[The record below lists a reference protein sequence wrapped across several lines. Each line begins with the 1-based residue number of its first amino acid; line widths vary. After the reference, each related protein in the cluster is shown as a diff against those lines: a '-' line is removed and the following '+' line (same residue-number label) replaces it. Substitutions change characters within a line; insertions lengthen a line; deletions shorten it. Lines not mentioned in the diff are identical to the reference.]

1 MENRQFKVFV
11 LEDDEWYN
19 NFLVHT
25 ISLNPDYEVKG
36 FTDVNEFMKALP
48 SNPDVVTLDFKLGK
62 ITGDEVLKKIK
73 AYNDSLP
80 VIIISEQEN
89 IETAV
94 ELLKGGAF
102 DYMVKSND
110 IRNRLL
116 HSIQMIRKESSLNM
130 RIEVL
135 QKEVEKKYE
144 FQKSII
150 GNSEGLRQIF
160 ALMERAANTNITVS
174 VNGETGTGK
183 ELVAKA
189 IHFNSLRKNKSFV
202 AVNMAAIPED
212 LIESELFGHEKGA
225 FTGAA
230 VRRIGKFEEAHGGT
244 LFLDEI
250 AETPLPLQAKL
261 LRAIQEKEVVR
272 VGNNMPV
279 KTDCRII
286 VATHRNLLDEVKKG
300 RFREDLYY
308 RILGLPIELPALRDR
323 DKDVLILAKHFV
335 SRFCKE
341 NDMPSKTLN
350 EDVQKKLLT
359 HRWPGNIRELKSV
372 VELAAVLSD
381 AEAIGAEYIKLST
394 GNVLPELIQEEVSM
408 REYSLK
414 ILDVYLKK
422 YNNDIPLVSQKLDI
436 SQATIYRMI
445 KESRTSASGAN

>member
-1 MENRQFKVFV
+1 MESKQFTVFV

-19 NFLVHT
+19 NFLVHS
-25 ISLNPDYEVKG
+25 ISLNPDYNVKG

-48 SNPDVVTLDFKLGK
+48 SNPDVITLDFRLGK
-62 ITGDEVLKKIK
+62 VNGDEVLKKIK
-73 AYNDSLP
+73 EYNQDLP

-94 ELLKGGAF
+94 ELLKNGAF

-116 HSIQMIRKESSLNM
+116 HTIQIIRKESSLN
-130 RIEVL
+130 RKIEVL
-135 QKEVEKKYE
+135 QKEVEKKYD

-150 GNSEGLRQIF
+150 GNSEGIRKIF
-160 ALMERAANTNITVS
+160 ALIEKATSTNITVS

-189 IHFNSLRKNKSFV
+189 IHFNSSRKNNSFV

-212 LIESELFGHEKGA
+212 LMESELFGYEKGA
-225 FTGAA
+225 FTGANT
-230 VRRIGKFEEAHGGT
+230 RRIGRFEEAHGGT

-250 AETPLPLQAKL
+250 AEAPLQLQAKL

-272 VGNNMPV
+272 IGNNMPV

-300 RFREDLYY
+300 TFREDLYY
-308 RILGLPIELPALRDR
+308 RILGLPVELPPLRER
-323 DKDVLILAKHFV
+323 DKDVLILAKYFAE
-335 SRFCKE
+335 RFCQE
-341 NDMPSKTLN
+341 NDMPQKQLG
-350 EDVQKKLLT
+350 DDAQKKLLS
-359 HRWPGNIRELKSV
+359 HSWPGNIRELKSV
-372 VELAAVLSD
+372 VELAVVLSNTD
-381 AEAIGAEYIKLST
+381 AITSDSIKLTT
-394 GNVLPELIQEEVSM
+394 GDVLPEMMQQEITM

-414 ILDVYLKK
+414 ILGVYLAK
-422 YNNDIPLVSQKLDI
+422 YNSDISLVAQKLDI
-436 SQATIYRMI
+436 SQATIYRML
-445 KESRTSASGAN
+445 KETKASSGNA

>member
-1 MENRQFKVFV
+1 MPMDNKQFTVFV

-19 NFLVHT
+19 NFLVHS
-25 ISLNPDYEVKG
+25 ISLNPDYNVKG
-36 FTDVNEFMKALP
+36 FTDVGEFMKALP
-48 SNPDVVTLDFKLGK
+48 SNPDVVTLDFRLGK
-62 ITGDEVLKKIK
+62 TTGDEVLKKIK
-73 AYNDSLP
+73 EYNQDLP

-94 ELLKGGAF
+94 ELLKSGAF

-116 HSIQMIRKESSLNM
+116 HTIQIIRKESSLT
-130 RIEVL
+130 RKIEVL
-135 QKEVEKKYE
+135 QKEVEKKYD

-150 GNSEGLRQIF
+150 GNSEGIRKIF
-160 ALMERAANTNITVS
+160 GLLEKATATNITVS

-189 IHFNSLRKNKSFV
+189 IHFNSVRKNNSFV

-225 FTGAA
+225 FTGANT
-230 VRRIGKFEEAHGGT
+230 RRIGRFEEAHGGT

-250 AETPLPLQAKL
+250 AETPLQLQAKL

-272 VGNNMPV
+272 VGSNMPV

-300 RFREDLYY
+300 NFREDLYY
-308 RILGLPIELPALRDR
+308 RILGLPVELPPLRER
-323 DKDVLILAKHFV
+323 DKDVLILAKYFV
-335 SRFCKE
+335 ERFCKE
-341 NDMPSKTLN
+341 NDMPQKLLA
-350 EDVQKKLLT
+350 DDAQKKLLS
-359 HRWPGNIRELKSV
+359 HSWPGNIRELKSV
-372 VELAAVLSD
+372 VELAVVLSNTD
-381 AEAIGAEYIKLST
+381 EITAESIKLTT
-394 GNVLPELIQEEVSM
+394 GDVLPEMMQEEITL

-414 ILDVYLKK
+414 IVAVYLTK
-422 YNNDIPLVSQKLDI
+422 YNNDISLVAQKLDI
-436 SQATIYRMI
+436 SQATIYRML
-445 KESRTSASGAN
+445 KEAKASAGA